1 MLFHARAVV
10 WMVIAAGLVTATSGC
25 SLLSKKEDPQA
36 AVQSAVKAASKTQ
49 PAASSATPGSADFSA
64 NKELKNPIKVHL
76 AYALWH
82 EQQGNQ
88 VEARNSYTKVL
99 EKNSKN
105 IDALLGLARL
115 DIQLSRLTDADA
127 RLQKAQKI
135 APKSAEVLAV
145 IGQFHAVQKDWPRAL
160 EQLRAARV
168 LSPFEPTY
176 AFQLA
181 VVQARSGDFD
191 SALTS
196 FTEAVGPAEAQYNI
210 AVILQER
217 GQSAEAEKHLQQALA
232 IKSDLPHVQKLLT
245 TLRQQRQDGMANPVQ
260 TAAVN
265 ETTRGPVSPI
275 QPASHTVRAGN

>member
-1 MLFHARAVV
+1 MLFHSRVGT
-10 WMVIAAGLVTATSGC
+10 WMVISAGLATSISGC
-25 SLLSKKEDPQA
+25 SLVSPKPDPQSA
-36 AVQSAVKAASKTQ
+36 AKAAVKAAANVP
-49 PAASSATPGSADFSA
+49 PATGSATPGSADFSS

-88 VEARNSYTKVL
+88 VEARNSYAKVL

-115 DIQLSRLTDADA
+115 DMQLGRMTDADT

-135 APKSAEVLAV
+135 APKNPQVVAAV
-145 IGQFHAVQKDWPRAL
+145 GQFHALQKDWPRAL
-160 EQLRAARV
+160 EQMRAARV

-210 AVILQER
+210 GVILQEQ
-217 GQSAEAEKHLQQALA
+217 GKSVEAEKHLQQALA
-232 IKSDLPHVQKLLT
+232 LKSDLPHAQKLLAAV
-245 TLRQQRQDGMANPVQ
+245 RQQRQDDKSQLVQ

-265 ETTRGPVSPI
+265 EATHATAAAI
-275 QPASHTVRAGN
+275 QPASHAMPAAN